1 MLKKLF
7 LMMALLLALPLA
19 LAACQPQPEVRE
31 VTRVVTDV
39 VTEVIEVE
47 GEEVVVEREVT
58 VVITEREEVVIEA
71 TPVPAAPVDRM
82 GAWLDTVVFVEE
94 PSQDS
99 AISRLLAR
107 DIDLFGSSMANPVIA
122 ARVADSP
129 TLGSIRTFGLYDELS
144 QNPCGPEFDNGNL
157 NPFASAGAREAL
169 NWLIDRDYVAQELYG
184 GLAVPRYLAIS
195 PAGSDYA
202 RMADVARATE
212 ARYAHDMERAREQM
226 AAEMEAMGAE
236 LVGGQW
242 QYNGAPVEIILL
254 IRTED
259 TRLEIGD
266 YVANQLEDIGF
277 ATIRDYRSAGEASPI
292 WYSGDPC
299 LGQWHIYTGGWSAT
313 AVSRDEGGNFA
324 YFYTDMGLPSPL
336 WLGYQNDPAFYDVA
350 QRLDT
355 NDFRTLDERRELLAE
370 AIELSLQDSY
380 RVWVTHRAGFTPIL
394 AEISVAADLFG
405 GVAGGGLWAATLRR
419 GDEVGGS
426 MRIALP
432 SIMTEPWNPVAGSNW
447 LFDAM
452 LFRGIG
458 ELAVV
463 TDPFTGLGLPN
474 RIERAEVVV
483 QEGLPVGQTL
493 DWVSLEFAS
502 SIEVPDDAWADW
514 DAVEQR
520 WITVGELEPGRT
532 ALLKSTAYFPAD
544 LYDTV
549 AWHDGSPLSVGDF
562 VINMI
567 IFFDRAK
574 EESDN
579 FDQARV
585 APFNSFMSAFKG
597 MRIASQDPLVI
608 EFYTD
613 NYSLDAENSVTTWW
627 PQYAQGSGAWH
638 NLAPGVFADAAGD
651 AVWSQAKASAL
662 DVDRLNYIAGET
674 VQILKE
680 HLDAA
685 VEDDNAIPYAP
696 TLGEYVTAEEA
707 ATRYQN
713 LTEWHRTRGHFWLGT
728 GVFFLERG
736 FPVEGTVILQRN
748 PNHPDSADKWARFA
762 AAPIA
767 EVEVD
772 GPTRV
777 TIGSEAV
784 FDVFVDF
791 EGEPYAID
799 DIQEVK
805 FLVIDAEGEIA
816 HVGEAEAVAD
826 GEWQITLTPE
836 ITGLLGA
843 GSNRLEAIVV
853 SRRVA
858 MPSFD
863 SILFVT
869 AP

>member
-7 LMMALLLALPLA
+7 LIMALLLALPLA
-19 LAACQPQPEVRE
+19 LAACQPEPEVRE

-39 VTEVIEVE
+39 QTEVVEIE
-47 GEEVVVEREVT
+47 GETVVREVT
-58 VVITEREEVVIEA
+58 VVVTERVTEIVEA
-71 TPVPAAPVDRM
+71 TPMAPAPVDRM

-99 AISRLLAR
+99 AISRLLAG

-122 ARVADSP
+122 ARVAESP
-129 TLGSIRTFGLYDELS
+129 QLGSIRTFGLYDELTF
-144 QNPCGPEFDNGNL
+144 NPVGPEFENGNL
-157 NPFASAGAREAL
+157 NPFSVPAVREAM

-184 GLAVPRYLAIS
+184 GLAVPRYLPIS

-202 RMADVARATE
+202 RLADVARGLE
-212 ARYAHDMERAREQM
+212 ARYAYDMDRARDAI

-236 LVGGQW
+236 MVGGQW
-242 QYNGAPVEIILL
+242 QYNGAPVEVILL

-259 TRLEIGD
+259 TRLQIGD

-277 ATIRDYRSAGEASPI
+277 VTVREYRTAGEASPI
-292 WYSGDPC
+292 WYSGDPA
-299 LGQWHIYTGGWSAT
+299 LGGFHIYTGGWSAT

-324 YFYTDMGLPSPL
+324 YFYTDLGLPSPL
-336 WLGYQNDPAFYDVA
+336 WLAYENDPAYYEVA
-350 QRLDT
+350 DRLDN
-355 NDFRTLDERRELLAE
+355 NDFTSLEERRELMAQALELAF
-370 AIELSLQDSY
+370 LDST
-380 RVWVTHRAGFTPIL
+380 RVWVTHRAGFTPML
-394 AEISVAADLFG
+394 ADISVAADLFG

-419 GDEVGGS
+419 GDDVGGS

-502 SIEVPDDAWADW
+502 SIQVPDDAWADW

-520 WITVGELEPGRT
+520 WITVGELDSGRT

-549 AWHDGSPLSVGDF
+549 AWHDGSPISVGDF
-562 VINMI
+562 VMNMI

-579 FDQARV
+579 FDTARV
-585 APFNSFMSAFKG
+585 APFNSYMSSFKG
-597 MRIASQDPLVI
+597 MRIVSENPLVI
-608 EFYTD
+608 EHYTD
-613 NYSLDAENSVTTWW
+613 NYALDAENSVTTWW
-627 PQYAQGSGAWH
+627 PYYAQGSGAWH
-638 NLAPGVFADAAGD
+638 NVALGVFADAAGE
-651 AVWSQAKASAL
+651 AVWSQAKSTAL

-674 VQILKE
+674 VAILKAQ
-680 HLDAA
+680 LDAA
-685 VEDDNAIPYAP
+685 VENDNAIPYAP
-696 TLGEYVTAEEA
+696 TLGEYVSADEA
-707 ATRYQN
+707 AARYQN
-713 LTEWHRTRGHFWLGT
+713 LTEWHRRRGHFWLGT
-728 GVFFLERG
+728 GVFYLERG

-748 PNHPDSADKWARFA
+748 PNHPDSADRWARFA

-777 TIGSEAV
+777 TIGSQAV

-791 EGEPYAID
+791 EGEPYAMD

-805 FLVIDAEGEIA
+805 FLVIDAEGNIA
-816 HVGEAEAVAD
+816 HVGEATAVAD

-836 ITGLLGA
+836 ITGDLAA
-843 GSNRLEAIVV
+843 GSNRLEVIVV

-858 MPSFD
+858 MPSAE
-863 SILFVT
+863 SLLFVT

>member
-7 LMMALLLALPLA
+7 FIMALLLALPLA

-31 VTRVVTDV
+31 VTRVVTEV
-39 VTEVIEVE
+39 QTEVIEVE
-47 GEEVVVEREVT
+47 GTPQVVEREVT
-58 VVITEREEVVIEA
+58 VVVTEREVTVVEA
-71 TPVPAAPVDRM
+71 TPVPAMPVDRR

-107 DIDLFGSSMANPVIA
+107 DLDLFGSSMANPVIA

-129 TLGSIRTFGLYDELS
+129 QLRSIRTFGLYDDLTP
-144 QNPCGPEFDNGNL
+144 NPCGPEFDNGNL
-157 NPFASAGAREAL
+157 NPFADARAREAL

-202 RMADVARATE
+202 RMADVARAIE
-212 ARYAHDMERAREQM
+212 AQYAHDVDRAREAIAEVM
-226 AAEMEAMGAE
+226 EEIGAEMS
-236 LVGGQW
+236 GGQW

-259 TRLEIGD
+259 TRRQIGD

-277 ATIRDYRSAGEASPI
+277 VTVREYRTAGEASAI

-299 LGQWHIYTGGWSAT
+299 LGQFHIYTGGWSAT
-313 AVSRDEGGNFA
+313 AVSRDEGWIFA
-324 YFYTDMGLPSPL
+324 YMYTDMGLPSPL
-336 WLGYQNDPAFYDVA
+336 WGAYENDPAFYEVA
-350 QRLDT
+350 ERLDN
-355 NDFRTLDERRELLAE
+355 NDFSTLEERRELFAE
-370 AIELSLQDSY
+370 ALELSMRDANK
-380 RVWVTHRAGFTPIL
+380 VWVTHRAGFTPMQ

-419 GDEVGGS
+419 GDEIGGS

-493 DWVSLEFAS
+493 DWVTLEFAS

-549 AWHDGSPLSVGDF
+549 AWHDGSPISVGDF
-562 VINMI
+562 VMFMI
-567 IFFDRAK
+567 VTFDRAK
-574 EESDN
+574 EESPN

-585 APFNSFMSAFKG
+585 APFNSFMGAFKG
-597 MRIASQDPLVI
+597 MRIVSENPLII
-608 EFYTD
+608 EHYTD
-613 NYSLDAENSVTTWW
+613 NYALDAENSVTTWW
-627 PQYAQGSGAWH
+627 PYYAQGSGAWH
-638 NLAPGVFADAAGD
+638 NVAIGNFADAEGE
-651 AVWSQAKASAL
+651 AVWSQAKASNL
-662 DVDRLNYIAGET
+662 EVDRLNYIAGET
-674 VQILKE
+674 VAILRAQ
-680 HLDAA
+680 LDR
-685 VEDDNAIPYAP
+685 VRENDNELPYAP
-696 TLGEYVTAEEA
+696 TMSQFVSAEEA
-707 ATRYQN
+707 EMRYQN
-713 LTEWHRTRGHFWLGT
+713 LAEWHRTRGHFWLGT

-748 PNHPDSADKWARFA
+748 PNHPDSADRWARFA

-791 EGEPYAID
+791 EGEPYAVD
-799 DIQEVK
+799 DILQVT

-816 HVGEAEAVAD
+816 HVGEATPVAD

-836 ITGLLGA
+836 ITGQLAA

-863 SILFVT
+863 AILFVT

>member
-7 LMMALLLALPLA
+7 LIMALLLALPLA
-19 LAACQPQPEVRE
+19 LAACQPTTPDVRE
-31 VTRVVTDV
+31 VTRVVTEV
-39 VTEVIEVE
+39 QTEIIEREGETQVIEVE
-47 GEEVVVEREVT
+47 VTRIERVVEEVV
-58 VVITEREEVVIEA
+58 A
-71 TPVPAAPVDRM
+71 TPMAPAPVDRR
-82 GAWLDTVVFVEE
+82 GAWLDTVVVVEE

-99 AISRLLAR
+99 AISRLLAG
-107 DIDLFGSSMANPVIA
+107 DIDVFGSSMANPVIA

-129 TLGSIRTFGLYDELS
+129 SLRSIRTFGLYDELS

-157 NPFASAGAREAL
+157 NPFAVAPAREAL

-184 GLAVPRYLAIS
+184 GLAVPRYLPLS

-202 RMADVARATE
+202 GLADVARGIE
-212 ARYAHDMERAREQM
+212 ARYAYDMERAREAI
-226 AAEMEAMGAE
+226 AAEMEDMGAE

-259 TRLEIGD
+259 TRRQIGD

-277 ATIRDYRSAGEASPI
+277 VTVREYRSAAEASPI

-299 LGQWHIYTGGWSAT
+299 LGQWHIYTGGWSAVVVT
-313 AVSRDEGGNFA
+313 RDEAGNFA
-324 YFYTDMGLPSPL
+324 YFYTDQGLPSPL
-336 WLGYQNDPAFYDVA
+336 WLGYVNDPAFYELA
-350 QRLDT
+350 ERLDN
-355 NDFRTLDERRELLAE
+355 NDFTTLEQRREMMSEALELAMR
-370 AIELSLQDSY
+370 DSY
-380 RVWVTHRAGFTPIL
+380 RVWVTHRAGFTPVQGDV
-394 AEISVAADLFG
+394 SVAADLFG
-405 GVAGGGLWAATLRR
+405 GIAGGRLWANTLRR
-419 GDEVGGS
+419 GDEIGGS

-432 SIMTEPWNPVAGSNW
+432 SILTEPWNPVAGSNW

-452 LFRGIG
+452 LFRGTS
-458 ELAVV
+458 EQAHVP
-463 TDPFTGLGLPN
+463 DPYTGLWWPN
-474 RIERAEVVV
+474 RFERAEVLV
-483 QEGLPVGQTL
+483 QEGLPVGKTL
-493 DWVSLEFAS
+493 DWIDLEFTS
-502 SIEVPDDAWADW
+502 SITVPDDAWADW
-514 DAVEQR
+514 DAAEQR
-520 WITVGELEPGRT
+520 WITVGELDSGRT
-532 ALLKSTAYFPAD
+532 ALLRSTVYYPGD

-549 AWHDGSPLSVGDF
+549 LWHDGSPISAGDF
-562 VINMI
+562 VMNMI
-567 IFFDRAK
+567 IWFDRAK
-574 EESDN
+574 EDSAN

-585 APFNSFMSAFKG
+585 APFNAFMAAFKG
-597 MRIASQDPLVI
+597 IRIVSENPLVI
-608 EFYTD
+608 EHYTD
-613 NYSLDAENSVTTWW
+613 NYELDAERSISTWW
-627 PQYAQGSGAWH
+627 PEYAQGPGAWH
-638 NLAPGVFADAAGD
+638 NIAMGVFADAAGE
-651 AVWSQAKASAL
+651 AVFSQAKSTAL

-674 VQILKE
+674 VAILKAQ
-680 HLDAA
+680 LDQAM
-685 VEDDNAIPYAP
+685 ENDNEIPYAP
-696 TLGEYVTAEEA
+696 TLGQFVTAEEA

-713 LTEWHRTRGHFWLGT
+713 LAEWHRTRGHFWLGT
-728 GVFFLERG
+728 GVFYLERA

-748 PNHPDSADKWARFA
+748 VNYPDPSNRWDRFA
-762 AAPIA
+762 APAIP

-791 EGEPYAID
+791 EGEPYALE

-816 HVGEAEAVAD
+816 HVGDATAVGD

-836 ITGLLGA
+836 ITGALSA

-858 MPSFD
+858 MPAFESV
-863 SILFVT
+863 LFVT